1 MLKICCLLSNARNS
15 KTTIVG
21 CYQTQRLFKQL
32 PFQPQHLEI
41 KGETKVVIVVSKVA
55 RKIGLL
61 VTVYCFFFDSNV
73 LLDLQQKSLVVQ
85 QQYIIIIFSITVNM
99 DNNTFL

>member
-21 CYQTQRLFKQL
+21 CYQTQRLFKEP

-41 KGETKVVIVVSKVA
+41 KGETKVIIVVSKLA
-55 RKIGLL
+55 RKIGLS
-61 VTVYCFFFDSNV
+61 VTVYRFFFGSNV
-73 LLDLQQKSLVVQ
+73 SLDLQQKSLVVQ
-85 QQYIIIIFSITVNM
+85 KQDIIIMFSLTVNL